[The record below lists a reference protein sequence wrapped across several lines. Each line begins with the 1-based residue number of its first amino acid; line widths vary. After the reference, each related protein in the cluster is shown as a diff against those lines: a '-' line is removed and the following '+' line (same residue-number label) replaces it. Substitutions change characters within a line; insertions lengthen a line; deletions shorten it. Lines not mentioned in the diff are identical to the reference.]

1 MTTFRRRDGFIGE
14 KQINIPES
22 VLDKYLRNHQF
33 LNALYLTYIGFYP
46 KASFHFR
53 ERRKGCDDNILF
65 YCLEGKGYYDTHL
78 GSFEL
83 KANQFTILPAHHF
96 HRYQADINDPW
107 TIYWIHFSGNKLAA
121 LNTFLDIEQ
130 YVMPTPIKYDERLI
144 LIWEE
149 MYNALEES
157 YHLPNIGYANLCLY
171 RFISLFTFPEIKIKN
186 YHDHDIIA
194 CAIKFLKENVHK
206 TLTVK
211 GIAGHFCYSS
221 SYFTTLFKQKTG
233 RSPLEYFIRLK
244 IQYTCQ
250 LLDQS
255 TLKIKEIASRVGYDD
270 PYYFSRIFKKMM
282 GASPN
287 EYRQKSN
294 ILLAEKGE

>member
-1 MTTFRRRDGFIGE
+1 V
-14 KQINIPES
+14 N
-22 VLDKYLRNHQF
+22 
-33 LNALYLTYIGFYP
+33 
-46 KASFHFR
+46 
-53 ERRKGCDDNILF
+53 
-65 YCLEGKGYYDTHL
+65 
-78 GSFEL
+78 
-83 KANQFTILPAHHF
+83 
-96 HRYQADINDPW
+96 
-107 TIYWIHFSGNKLAA
+107 
-121 LNTFLDIEQ
+121 
-130 YVMPTPIKYDERLI
+130 
-144 LIWEE
+144 
-149 MYNALEES
+149 
-157 YHLPNIGYANLCLY
+157 
-171 RFISLFTFPEIKIKN
+171 
-186 YHDHDIIA
+186 
-194 CAIKFLKENVHK
+194 
-206 TLTVK
+206 

-282 GASPN
+282 GTSPN